1 MIEDMEA
8 ELNEAPIKTSK
19 TDNLAV
25 AEEANADEAI
35 TAESKARNDMEIYLK
50 EERKTQSYLKK

>member
-19 TDNLAV
+19 TDDLAV

-50 EERKTQSYLKK
+50 EERKTQAY

>member
-8 ELNEAPIKTSK
+8 ELNEAQKSSN

-25 AEEANADEAI
+25 AEEANVDEVV
-35 TAESKARNDMEIYLK
+35 TTESKASNYMKD
-50 EERKTQSYLKK
+50 